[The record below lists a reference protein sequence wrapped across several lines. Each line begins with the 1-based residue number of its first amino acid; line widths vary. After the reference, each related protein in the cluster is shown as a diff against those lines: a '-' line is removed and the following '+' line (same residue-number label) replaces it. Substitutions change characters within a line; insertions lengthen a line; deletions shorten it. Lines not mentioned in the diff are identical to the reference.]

1 MAKIWDYAEHSK
13 EVKLCGGIENY
24 NNTKFLQGY
33 QRGYQKGYKKGN
45 HNGIACTCIAIA
57 VGTAIS
63 QFVYPYLE
71 KGVAKIKKYF
81 DTTFSTKEDT
91 IQNKSDNEVT
101 NSVDPELTSDNT
113 NNQERN

>member
-1 MAKIWDYAEHSK
+1 MAKTWDYAEHSK

-45 HNGIACTCIAIA
+45 HDGIAGTCIAFA
-57 VGTAIS
+57 VGAAIS
-63 QFVYPYLE
+63 PFVYPYLE

-81 DTTFSTKEDT
+81 DTTFSTNEGT
-91 IQNKSDNEVT
+91 IQNKSDSEVA
-101 NSVDPELTSDNT
+101 NSADQELASDNT